1 MPHVYGQVDL
11 YAKVISFFLYTNM
24 EEYHLRYHDDVYT
37 DSFHVLSLSCRKMV
51 NNNRMNARTF
61 KLPGVVHTNA
71 FSKVRDFVVIANA
84 SIYSRLHYRF
94 DAFSNVQTYENDRIA
109 RCDIS

>member
-1 MPHVYGQVDL
+1 
-11 YAKVISFFLYTNM
+11 M

-37 DSFHVLSLSCRKMV
+37 GSFHVLFLSCRKVV

-61 KLPGVVHTNA
+61 KLAAVVHTNA
-71 FSKVRDFVVIANA
+71 FSKVCDFVVIENA

-94 DAFSNVQTYENDRIA
+94 DAFSNVHTYENDRIA
-109 RCDIS
+109 RCDKS

>member
-1 MPHVYGQVDL
+1 
-11 YAKVISFFLYTNM
+11 M

-37 DSFHVLSLSCRKMV
+37 DSFHVLFLTCRKVV
-51 NNNRMNARTF
+51 NNNRMNAGTF
-61 KLPGVVHTNA
+61 KLPGIVHTNA
-71 FSKVRDFVVIANA
+71 FSKVGDFVVIANA

-94 DAFSNVQTYENDRIA
+94 DAFSNVRTYENDRIA